1 VHGGARRGDNKA
13 VCRILIVTLLVSA
26 ATTFGQSLIDPAKG
40 VRLAEN
46 FEVRKNDKPL
56 RCEVVPIQPQLNFSF
71 RFQAGYVFRVPL
83 SQFEGAGHHWSVLTR
98 VTPANEVPAT
108 MLGAMYHL
116 PRIPKSKQIAEWGG
130 AFWVGEGSYN
140 VEWLLFDES
149 SRVCREQWKI
159 DAKLNPSERGINPGI
174 APGAVAQVSFRR
186 WSAEDRNAADAPVM
200 KRLTVLLHAAPL
212 YPRLTRFRVQDR
224 LILLGSL
231 ASLLESVPARSVRL
245 VIFNLDQ
252 QKELFRQDAF
262 TPDAFD
268 QASQSLSSLQL
279 QLVDYKV
286 LTNQRGHINLLTDLI
301 NEEFHTSDPSDAVIF
316 IGPATRYFDKLLQ
329 NGLEEHAGAGP
340 RFFYFQYKPNMRAS
354 AESADSIE
362 LAVKKVHGRK
372 FEIRTPEEFAR
383 AIKQLESGMVPRN

>member
-1 VHGGARRGDNKA
+1 
-13 VCRILIVTLLVSA
+13 
-26 ATTFGQSLIDPAKG
+26 
-40 VRLAEN
+40 
-46 FEVRKNDKPL
+46 
-56 RCEVVPIQPQLNFSF
+56 
-71 RFQAGYVFRVPL
+71 
-83 SQFEGAGHHWSVLTR
+83 
-98 VTPANEVPAT
+98 
-108 MLGAMYHL
+108 
-116 PRIPKSKQIAEWGG
+116 
-130 AFWVGEGSYN
+130 
-140 VEWLLFDES
+140 
-149 SRVCREQWKI
+149 
-159 DAKLNPSERGINPGI
+159 
-174 APGAVAQVSFRR
+174 
-186 WSAEDRNAADAPVM
+186 
-200 KRLTVLLHAAPL
+200 
-212 YPRLTRFRVQDR
+212 VQDR

-262 TPDAFD
+262 TPEAFD

-286 LTNQRGHINLLTDLI
+286 LANRRGHINLLTDLI
-301 NEEFHTSDPSDAVIF
+301 NEEFHASDPSDAVIF
-316 IGPATRYFDKLLQ
+316 MGPATRYFDKLLQ

-372 FEIRTPEEFAR
+372 FEIRTAEEFAR